1 MIENYGNVQAVL
13 KELRHALVDLKENN
27 KTYSVYVENTGLTDQ
42 EQVEVLE
49 TLGKG
54 TVEIRFIETEQ
65 PVSWYETQ
73 FSGIWVG
80 TFKNHRDE
88 NMLHTIE
95 VCRYPELAGAYNED
109 IDTAVQDI
117 DEWIAAASI

>member
-1 MIENYGNVQAVL
+1 MIENYNNVQAVL
-13 KELRHALVDLKENN
+13 KELRHALQNLKDNGQN
-27 KTYSVYVENTGLTDQ
+27 YSLYIEKTGLTDE

-54 TVEIRFIETEQ
+54 SIEIDFTETEQ

-80 TFKNHRDE
+80 TFKNHRDQ
-88 NMLHTIE
+88 NMLHTVE
-95 VCRYPELAGAYNED
+95 VCRYPELAGAYEED
-109 IDTAVQDI
+109 METALEELD
-117 DEWIAAASI
+117 DWIAAANI